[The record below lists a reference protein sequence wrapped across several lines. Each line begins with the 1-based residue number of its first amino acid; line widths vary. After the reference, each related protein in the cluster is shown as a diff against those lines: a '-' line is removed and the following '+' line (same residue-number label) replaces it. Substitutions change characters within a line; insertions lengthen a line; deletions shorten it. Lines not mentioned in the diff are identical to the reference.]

1 MNTLF
6 ELELSSWQ
14 VDLEQAIAQ
23 HPSGLVVQ
31 FQPLTVDAKPGYV
44 GVPLNLE
51 QVAPKLAESAEDDAE
66 LREMFVEMM
75 NEACE
80 AYHHQLSRRH

>member
-1 MNTLF
+1 M
-6 ELELSSWQ
+6 LSSWQ
-14 VDLEQAIAQ
+14 VDLEQAIAR

-44 GVPLNLE
+44 GIPLNLE
-51 QVAPKLAESAEDDAE
+51 QVAVTLAESVEDESE
-66 LREMFVEMM
+66 LRETFVEML

-80 AYHHQLSRRH
+80 AFHYQLSRRH